1 MGDELGYLND
11 YNFSDDPDHATD
23 NRWLHRP
30 RMNWE
35 KADHRKVA
43 GSIEHRIFQGLATL
57 IGAYKQAPQL
67 HSAVP
72 AVVLKCGHP
81 HIFAH
86 LRLHLLGNVI
96 CVYNQRVFS
105 PYDPITRRTVQAWDR
120 LVHLAPY
127 DRLWIVEASSQQ

>member
-1 MGDELGYLND
+1 MPLTVEDRYDGIPLIYMGDELGYLND

-67 HSAVP
+67 HSAEP
-72 AVVLKCGHP
+72 AVVLECGNP
-81 HIFAH
+81 HIFTH
-86 LRLHLLGNVI
+86 LRPHPL
-96 CVYNQRVFS
+96 
-105 PYDPITRRTVQAWDR
+105 D
-120 LVHLAPY
+120 
-127 DRLWIVEASSQQ
+127 